1 MNLIDKAFL
10 LKKTFLFAS
19 LDMDVLLSIADKSE
33 VMLFKAGS
41 EIFSEGQP
49 SFSLYVIAEGCVR
62 IFAKEPAINVRLKPL
77 DCFGEE
83 SFFNNKVREYSAEAI
98 TLVKTLILN
107 KGQFLSI
114 IEECH
119 SVSLVLLESYSKQI
133 VFRDQ

>member
-62 IFAKEPAINVRLKPL
+62 IFAKEPTINVRLKPL

-114 IEECH
+114 IEECP

>member
-10 LKKTFLFAS
+10 LKKTFLYAS

-33 VMLFKAGS
+33 DMLFKASS

-62 IFAKEPAINVRLKPL
+62 IFAKEPAINTRLKPL

-83 SFFNNKVREYSAEAI
+83 SFFNSKPREYSAEAI
-98 TLVKTLILN
+98 TLVKTLVLN

-114 IEECH
+114 VEECP
-119 SVSLVLLESYSKQI
+119 SVALALLELYSKQI
-133 VFRDQ
+133 IFRN

>member
-33 VMLFKAGS
+33 DMLFKASS

-62 IFAKEPAINVRLKPL
+62 IFAKEPAINTRLKPL

-83 SFFNNKVREYSAEAI
+83 SFFNSKPREYSAEAI
-98 TLVKTLILN
+98 TLVKTLVLN

-114 IEECH
+114 VEECP
-119 SVSLVLLESYSKQI
+119 SVA
-133 VFRDQ
+133 RC